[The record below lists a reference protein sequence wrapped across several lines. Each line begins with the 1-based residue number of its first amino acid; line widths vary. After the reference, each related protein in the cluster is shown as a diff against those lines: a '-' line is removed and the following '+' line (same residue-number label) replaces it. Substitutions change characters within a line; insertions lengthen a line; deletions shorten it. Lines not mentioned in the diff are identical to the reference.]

1 MKWISLLIPIG
12 CGVASF
18 LWIPMKVWGSLDDGL
33 LIFLGLLVAALV
45 QVIPVTAN
53 FLQADELIPDEA
65 IRLTRALENQ
75 QKYWLGLLGA
85 AVGTAILLVI
95 GKAVEG
101 HLAFSLPYFGLTDFD
116 QLLSSLTGFSAS
128 LIAVKTFG
136 FFPGVQ
142 SLQKLRS
149 ELVIA
154 AAKRRMAVQV
164 AKATREHT
172 ITGQIVPE
180 DYGRATHPH

>member
-12 CGVASF
+12 CGVTSF
-18 LWIPMKVWGSLDDGL
+18 LWMPMKVWGSLDDGL

-53 FLQADELIPDEA
+53 FLQADELTPDEA

-75 QKYWLGLLGA
+75 QKYWLGLLGV

-95 GKAVEG
+95 GKAIEG
-101 HLAFSLPYFGLTDFD
+101 HLTFGLPYFGQTGFE
-116 QLLSSLTGFSAS
+116 QLFSGLIGFSAS

-154 AAKRRMAVQV
+154 AAKRRAAEQI
-164 AKATREHT
+164 AKATKERA

-180 DYGRATHPH
+180 DYGRAIHPH

>member
-1 MKWISLLIPIG
+1 MKWISMLIPIG

-18 LWIPMKVWGSLDDGL
+18 LWMPMKVWGSLDDGL

-53 FLQADELIPDEA
+53 FLQADELTPDEA

-95 GKAVEG
+95 GKAIEG
-101 HLAFSLPYFGLTDFD
+101 HLTFGLPYFGQTGFE
-116 QLLSSLTGFSAS
+116 QLFSGLTGFAAS

-154 AAKRRMAVQV
+154 AAKRRAAEQI
-164 AKATREHT
+164 AKATKERA

-180 DYGRATHPH
+180 DYGRAIHPH